1 MVVAEGLAAYPS
13 ASFDDWASYAD
24 AVVIVH
30 IDSERA
36 EPADEDRRR
45 GEGLVPRTVTA
56 TASEV
61 VWTYP
66 GGPGTPDGPFEFL
79 TAGWILHDGRE
90 HPMRYA
96 GGARL
101 EVGSSYLMPIFQDRA
116 TREWAAL
123 STTAAFPVDG
133 ERAVTAA
140 AESGG
145 PDVGMT
151 PSAVATAM
159 EGATPEAVA
168 MEHRELSPRDR
179 YLAVVADSPG
189 GDG

>member
-1 MVVAEGLAAYPS
+1 
-13 ASFDDWASYAD
+13 
-24 AVVIVH
+24 
-30 IDSERA
+30 
-36 EPADEDRRR
+36 
-45 GEGLVPRTVTA
+45 
-56 TASEV
+56 
-61 VWTYP
+61 
-66 GGPGTPDGPFEFL
+66 
-79 TAGWILHDGRE
+79 
-90 HPMRYA
+90 
-96 GGARL
+96 
-101 EVGSSYLMPIFQDRA
+101 MPIFQDRA